1 VTISVIIP
9 AYNAAAWL
17 PTALRSVL
25 AQTRRPEE
33 IVVVDD
39 GSTDHTAQVCAEFS
53 ANVRY
58 VRRENGGL
66 SAARNTG
73 LAATTGEW
81 FLSLDAD
88 DALYPHALATLE
100 KTAASGRAGVVY
112 GYVLQRRESALETRL
127 HSLPYAVGDPPAP
140 AKAAFWW
147 TPVSTLGS
155 ALVRRDLNESVGG
168 FDESFRQVEDAEYWL
183 RCGVTTSFAHCDQ
196 IVLDKTFSSNSL
208 GQQQSR
214 SVWYRLQLQLKFLL
228 WCRERGIDT
237 GFLQTSRAALV
248 DHALTRAWRQQ
259 DWALL
264 EPLLEQAAREN
275 VSTLW
280 CLRARARVALLKA
293 LRRLPPAP
301 PYCREIYKDWL
312 KPQNTPSAK

>member
-1 VTISVIIP
+1 MTISVIIP

-17 PTALRSVL
+17 PQAICSVL

-39 GSTDHTAQVCAEFS
+39 GSSDDTAEVCRVFGKD
-53 ANVRY
+53 VHY

-73 LAATTGEW
+73 LEVSTGEW

-88 DALYPHALATLE
+88 DVLYPQALEVLS
-100 KTAASGRAGVVY
+100 KRAAETNSGVVY
-112 GYVLQRRESALETRL
+112 GFVLQRREQTVEARL
-127 HSLPYAVGDPPAP
+127 HSLPYAVGEPPSP

-147 TPVSTLGS
+147 TPIATLGS
-155 ALVRRDLNESVGG
+155 ALVRRDLNNAVGG
-168 FDESFRQVEDAEYWL
+168 FDEKFRQVEDAEYWL

-196 IVLDKTFSSNSL
+196 IVLDKTFSPGSL
-208 GQQQSR
+208 GQHQTR
-214 SVWYRLQLQLKFLL
+214 SVWFRLQLQLKFLL

-237 GFLQTSRAALV
+237 AFLETNHAQV
-248 DHALTRAWRQQ
+248 IDHALTRAWRQQ

-264 EPLLEQAAREN
+264 APILSQAARLN
-275 VSTLW
+275 VFTPW
-280 CLRARARVALLKA
+280 CLRARAQLLLLQLLGKK
-293 LRRLPPAP
+293 PQTPA
-301 PYCREIYKDWL
+301 YCTEIYKSWL
-312 KPQNTPSAK
+312 GTKDITTSK

>member
-1 VTISVIIP
+1 MTISVIIP
-9 AYNAAAWL
+9 AYNAARWL
-17 PTALRSVL
+17 PAAIRSVL

-53 ANVRY
+53 RDVRY

-73 LAATTGEW
+73 LAVTTGEW

-88 DALYPHALATLE
+88 DTLYPQALEVLE
-100 KTAASGRAGVVY
+100 AKAASGRAGVVY
-112 GYVLQRRESALETRL
+112 GFVLQRREPAVETRL
-127 HSLPYAVGDPPAP
+127 HSLPYAVGDAPAP

-147 TPVSTLGS
+147 TPVATLGS
-155 ALVRRDLNESVGG
+155 ALVRRDLNDAVGG

-183 RCGVTTSFAHCDQ
+183 RCGVMTSFAHCDQ
-196 IVLDKTFSSNSL
+196 IVLDKTYSPNSL
-208 GQQQSR
+208 GQQQTR
-214 SVWYRLQLQLKFLL
+214 SVWFRLQLQMKFLL
-228 WCRERGIDT
+228 WCRERGINT
-237 GFLQTSRAALV
+237 GFLQTSPAGIV
-248 DHALTRAWRQQ
+248 DHALTRAWRQR

-264 EPLLEQAAREN
+264 APLLEQAAREN

-280 CLRARARVALLKA
+280 CLRARAKVAMLKVSG
-293 LRRLPPAP
+293 RLPSAP